1 MRRMQCFL
9 EDADAKQ
16 EEDKKV
22 RNWIAEIREV
32 AYDAED
38 VVENFIL
45 HVEKEGKIRGML
57 ASSLYEFQKKQKSL
71 VILDDIWTK
80 QAWDS
85 LKPAFPIGNGGSK
98 IIITTRNK
106 DVAIHVDTQGLVH
119 EPQCLNLDQ
128 SWELLK
134 KKAMFPE
141 RGPEFGKQMVGICGG
156 LPLAIITLRELLPKK
171 RRLKEWEMM
180 CRNINLYLRSG
191 KGHGEENGLISEVLA
206 LSYYDLPYQLKPCFL
221 YLGLF
226 QKDTEVSTKKLIQ
239 MWVAEG
245 IVTSM
250 NEEKAEDI
258 AERYLGEL
266 IDRCMV
272 EVGARSLTG
281 RVKTCRLHDL
291 MRDLCLLKAKEQSFL
306 QGIHLGHEKE
316 PITVFSSSMV
326 PVMPTGKLRRLSIFL
341 GEHVD
346 GFVPPK
352 NENFSRLRSLLFFN
366 AKDCRIRDWQWAKPV
381 LEEFKLLRVL
391 HLEGFKTEGELP
403 KTIGSLIHLRYLS
416 LKNRCLRTLDLSFA
430 LEGYVPKIPNVM
442 WKMLQLR
449 HLYLPSKFTITGA
462 TKLRL
467 SDLCHLETLSLLDA
481 RKSNVKELVKLTSLR
496 KLQIVSLESFEEL
509 EVIFNSPSPILNSLR
524 SLSVE
529 ILDDRV
535 EEGNLTQFLQACHN
549 DFYRLSIDGALS
561 KLPDPSKFKP
571 NLSKLRLSKS
581 KLLNDPM
588 ATLGKLPHLKVLE
601 LWDAYDGKKMLEEWT
616 INAGSLPNLF
626 NLKIRQ
632 CEQMER
638 IPNGLNLIATL
649 QKLEIIWMP
658 DAFVNMIKVEV
669 QHVHS
674 ISLSIVE

>member
-1 MRRMQCFL
+1 
-9 EDADAKQ
+9 
-16 EEDKKV
+16 
-22 RNWIAEIREV
+22 
-32 AYDAED
+32 
-38 VVENFIL
+38 
-45 HVEKEGKIRGML
+45 
-57 ASSLYEFQKKQKSL
+57 
-71 VILDDIWTK
+71 
-80 QAWDS
+80 
-85 LKPAFPIGNGGSK
+85 
-98 IIITTRNK
+98 
-106 DVAIHVDTQGLVH
+106 
-119 EPQCLNLDQ
+119 
-128 SWELLK
+128 
-134 KKAMFPE
+134 
-141 RGPEFGKQMVGICGG
+141 
-156 LPLAIITLRELLPKK
+156 
-171 RRLKEWEMM
+171 
-180 CRNINLYLRSG
+180 
-191 KGHGEENGLISEVLA
+191 
-206 LSYYDLPYQLKPCFL
+206 
-221 YLGLF
+221 
-226 QKDTEVSTKKLIQ
+226 

-250 NEEKAEDI
+250 NEEKVEDI

-272 EVGARSLTG
+272 EVRARSLTG

-316 PITVFSSSMV
+316 PITVSSSSMV

-416 LKNRCLRTLDLSFA
+416 LKNSSIRSLPSSIGNLGCLRTLDLSFA

-442 WKMLQLR
+442 LKMLQLR
-449 HLYLPSKFTITGA
+449 HLYLPSKFTVTGA

-481 RKSNVKELVKLTSLR
+481 RKSNVKELVKLTSLH
-496 KLQIVSLESFEEL
+496 KLKIVSLESFEEL

-571 NLSKLRLSKS
+571 NLSKLRLSRS

-601 LWDAYDGKKMLEEWT
+601 LWDAYDGKKMRLTPGGELQKRYVSVMGERLLQVVGALREGCRDLLRGELLCGFFGVERDFLERKAVTEEGFIFLGEGENWREGDFFWSFLEGCFLEEK
-616 INAGSLPNLF
+616 NLDSFAEEYPFSL
-626 NLKIRQ
+626 RG
-632 CEQMER
+632 R
-638 IPNGLNLIATL
+638 GL
-649 QKLEIIWMP
+649 LE
-658 DAFVNMIKVEV
+658 
-669 QHVHS
+669 
-674 ISLSIVE
+674 L

>member
-1 MRRMQCFL
+1 MVFCCSLDF
-9 EDADAKQ
+9 A
-16 EEDKKV
+16 
-22 RNWIAEIREV
+22 W
-32 AYDAED
+32 
-38 VVENFIL
+38 ENL
-45 HVEKEGKIRGML
+45 
-57 ASSLYEFQKKQKSL
+57 
-71 VILDDIWTK
+71 
-80 QAWDS
+80 
-85 LKPAFPIGNGGSK
+85 
-98 IIITTRNK
+98 
-106 DVAIHVDTQGLVH
+106 
-119 EPQCLNLDQ
+119 
-128 SWELLK
+128 
-134 KKAMFPE
+134 
-141 RGPEFGKQMVGICGG
+141 GKQMVGICGG
-156 LPLAIITLRELLPKK
+156 LPLAIITLRGLLPKK

-226 QKDTEVSTKKLIQ
+226 PKDTEVSTKKLIQ

-250 NEEKAEDI
+250 NEEKVEDI

-272 EVGARSLTG
+272 EVGAMSLTG

-416 LKNRCLRTLDLSFA
+416 LKNSSIRSLPSSIGNLGCLRTLDLSFA

-442 WKMLQLR
+442 LKMLQLR
-449 HLYLPSKFTITGA
+449 HLYLPSKFTVTDA

-496 KLQIVSLESFEEL
+496 KLEIVSLESFEEL

-561 KLPDPSKFKP
+561 KLPDPANSSQTYP
-571 NLSKLRLSKS
+571 S
-581 KLLNDPM
+581 
-588 ATLGKLPHLKVLE
+588 
-601 LWDAYDGKKMLEEWT
+601 
-616 INAGSLPNLF
+616 
-626 NLKIRQ
+626 
-632 CEQMER
+632 
-638 IPNGLNLIATL
+638 
-649 QKLEIIWMP
+649 
-658 DAFVNMIKVEV
+658 
-669 QHVHS
+669 
-674 ISLSIVE
+674 

>member
-1 MRRMQCFL
+1 MVFCCSLDF
-9 EDADAKQ
+9 A
-16 EEDKKV
+16 
-22 RNWIAEIREV
+22 W
-32 AYDAED
+32 
-38 VVENFIL
+38 ENL
-45 HVEKEGKIRGML
+45 
-57 ASSLYEFQKKQKSL
+57 
-71 VILDDIWTK
+71 
-80 QAWDS
+80 
-85 LKPAFPIGNGGSK
+85 
-98 IIITTRNK
+98 
-106 DVAIHVDTQGLVH
+106 
-119 EPQCLNLDQ
+119 
-128 SWELLK
+128 
-134 KKAMFPE
+134 
-141 RGPEFGKQMVGICGG
+141 GKQMVGICGG
-156 LPLAIITLRELLPKK
+156 LPLAIITLRGLLPKK

-226 QKDTEVSTKKLIQ
+226 PKDTEVSTKKLIQ

-272 EVGARSLTG
+272 EVRERSLTG

-416 LKNRCLRTLDLSFA
+416 LKNSSIRSLPSSIGNLGCLRTLDLSFA

-442 WKMLQLR
+442 LKMLQLR
-449 HLYLPSKFTITGA
+449 HLYLPSKFTVTGA

-481 RKSNVKELVKLTSLR
+481 RKSNVKELVKLTSLH
-496 KLQIVSLESFEEL
+496 KLKIVSLESFEEL

-571 NLSKLRLSKS
+571 NLSKLRLSRS

-601 LWDAYDGKKMLEEWT
+601 LWDAYDGKKMVCSCEDFPQLNSLFISDFPKLEEWT
-616 INAGSLPNLF
+616 IIAGSLPNLF

-658 DAFVNMIKVEV
+658 DAFVNMIKIEV
-669 QHVHS
+669 QHRHS

>member
-1 MRRMQCFL
+1 
-9 EDADAKQ
+9 
-16 EEDKKV
+16 
-22 RNWIAEIREV
+22 
-32 AYDAED
+32 
-38 VVENFIL
+38 
-45 HVEKEGKIRGML
+45 
-57 ASSLYEFQKKQKSL
+57 
-71 VILDDIWTK
+71 
-80 QAWDS
+80 
-85 LKPAFPIGNGGSK
+85 
-98 IIITTRNK
+98 
-106 DVAIHVDTQGLVH
+106 
-119 EPQCLNLDQ
+119 
-128 SWELLK
+128 
-134 KKAMFPE
+134 
-141 RGPEFGKQMVGICGG
+141 MVGICGG
-156 LPLAIITLRELLPKK
+156 LPLAIITLRGLLPKK

-191 KGHGEENGLISEVLA
+191 VS

-226 QKDTEVSTKKLIQ
+226 PKDTEVSTKKLIQ

-306 QGIHLGHEKE
+306 Q
-316 PITVFSSSMV
+316 V
-326 PVMPTGKLRRLSIFL
+326 
-341 GEHVD
+341 
-346 GFVPPK
+346 
-352 NENFSRLRSLLFFN
+352 
-366 AKDCRIRDWQWAKPV
+366 
-381 LEEFKLLRVL
+381 
-391 HLEGFKTEGELP
+391 
-403 KTIGSLIHLRYLS
+403 
-416 LKNRCLRTLDLSFA
+416 
-430 LEGYVPKIPNVM
+430 
-442 WKMLQLR
+442 
-449 HLYLPSKFTITGA
+449 TGA

-561 KLPDPSKFKP
+561 KLPDPSKFKQ

-588 ATLGKLPHLKVLE
+588 ATLGSYL
-601 LWDAYDGKKMLEEWT
+601 T
-616 INAGSLPNLF
+616 
-626 NLKIRQ
+626 
-632 CEQMER
+632 
-638 IPNGLNLIATL
+638 
-649 QKLEIIWMP
+649 
-658 DAFVNMIKVEV
+658 
-669 QHVHS
+669 
-674 ISLSIVE
+674 